1 MAQGDTDAAADPLP
15 LAVRLKPDN
24 ADAHHLLETVQ
35 TFRHDPDHVALAAR
49 RMLDTLF
56 ARE

>member
-1 MAQGDTDAAADPLP
+1 MAQGDSDGAAEALR
-15 LAVRLKPDN
+15 LAVRLKPEN

-35 TFRHDPDHVALAAR
+35 TFRHDPGHVALAAK